1 MGALTPSY
9 LPVGAAFLQWAHRAM
24 DVIFHLGAHR
34 TATTSFQDYMRR
46 HRDTLAAQGVGF
58 WGPQRTRRGLHAGI
72 LPSANAH
79 HHELSADC
87 VSRRITDQLDHAQ
100 RKQLKHLVVSDENM
114 IGTVRDNI
122 RQGALYPRVA
132 TRLARFAAA
141 YDGRVKT
148 VLFSPRS
155 LELYWCSA
163 LAYGVGRGVSVPD
176 RTALRSIAMAR
187 RSWRDVIAD
196 IASAVPDAA
205 VRVLPFERYAGQ
217 PRRVLQD
224 GLGIDAPADSTRHWL
239 NPAPQLPEL
248 RRLMAEN
255 GTAAAVLPFGMGRW
269 NPFAND
275 EHAALRELY
284 SDDMMWLTA
293 GADGLAILTEDRHR
307 DEAGSTLPP
316 VTHRKGRC
324 DELEERKLARPG

>member
-1 MGALTPSY
+1 MGTLTPTY
-9 LPVGAAFLQWAHRAM
+9 QPVGAAFLQWTHRIM
-24 DVIFHLGAHR
+24 DVILHLGAHR

-46 HRDTLAAQGVGF
+46 HRDLLAEQGVAF

-72 LPSANAH
+72 LPAARSPYS
-79 HHELSADC
+79 EPSADC
-87 VSRRITDQLDHAQ
+87 ASRRIADQLSHVQ
-100 RKQLKHLVVSDENM
+100 QKGMRHLVVSDENM

-122 RQGALYPRVA
+122 HQGALYPQVA
-132 TRLARFAAA
+132 SRLARFAEA
-141 YDGRVKT
+141 YDGRIKT

-163 LAYGVGRGVSVPD
+163 LAYGVGRGVPVPD
-176 RTALRSIAMAR
+176 RAALRSIAMAR

-196 IASAVPDAA
+196 IACAVPNVA
-205 VRVLPFERYAGQ
+205 VRIIPFERYAGH
-217 PRRVLQD
+217 PHRILRD
-224 GLGIDAPADSTRHWL
+224 TLGIDAPADSGRHWL
-239 NPAPQLPEL
+239 NPVPKLPEL

-255 GTAAAVLPFGMGRW
+255 GRSSGVLPFGMGRW

-284 SDDMMWLTA
+284 ADDMMWLAA
-293 GADGLAILTEDRHR
+293 GADGLATLTEDRQRH
-307 DEAGSTLPP
+307 DAGPTLPP
-316 VTHRKGRC
+316 VIHRKGRC